1 MKINRLLSQ
10 LAVVAMQI
18 KGALTWFTGANSGFL
33 VLLPAG
39 AFSHITL
46 RNNGNGSIDCIVN
59 GKNDEH
65 HTIRANNPDT
75 FDYSDITAAPDD
87 NQATLNLSHLIDGV
101 YFIEA
106 RTLNGSR
113 AIKQILKQ

>member
-75 FDYSDITAAPDD
+75 FDYSDITAAPE
-87 NQATLNLSHLIDGV
+87 T
-101 YFIEA
+101 
-106 RTLNGSR
+106 
-113 AIKQILKQ
+113 IKQHST